1 MNSNQIHKLISDLP
15 GAQRVA
21 EGLRDHREHR
31 HTPASCLVRMARPR
45 LAKAGLMKALPKH
58 DTQAEL
64 DLYQL
69 LASEGNQAY
78 SRYNALI
85 RELVSFERA
94 LDHRLGK
101 EQSELRTH

>member
-1 MNSNQIHKLISDLP
+1 MNSTSIHRLISGLP
-15 GAQRVA
+15 GARRVA
-21 EGLRDHREHR
+21 EGLHDYRESR
-31 HTPASCLVRMARPR
+31 HTLASCLVRMARPR
-45 LAKAGLMKALPKH
+45 LAKVGLMEALPGH

-69 LASEGNQAY
+69 LAPTGNQAH

-94 LDHRLGK
+94 LDHRLRKDAEG
-101 EQSELRTH
+101 